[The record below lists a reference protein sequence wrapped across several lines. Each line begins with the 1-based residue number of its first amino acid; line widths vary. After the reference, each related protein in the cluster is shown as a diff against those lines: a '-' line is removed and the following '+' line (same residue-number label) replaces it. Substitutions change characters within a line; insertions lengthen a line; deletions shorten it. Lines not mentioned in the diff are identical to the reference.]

1 MALLVRDP
9 GRGVLTPVEKCKVCN
24 GSVYRSLDR
33 RGKQA
38 KFNVGEFF
46 EPTREQHVCAGRVGS
61 SPRSGLRSAPAS
73 TDASPTSGVA
83 SLPNDQPEPDHA
95 AD

>member
-9 GRGVLTPVEKCKVCN
+9 GRGVLTAVEKCKVCN
-24 GSVYRSLDR
+24 ASVYRSLDR

-46 EPTREQHVCAGRVGS
+46 EPTREQHVCAGRT
-61 SPRSGLRSAPAS
+61 RSAPAS
-73 TDASPTSGVA
+73 TDASPTSGVV
-83 SLPNDQPEPDHA
+83 SLPNDQLEPDHDA
-95 AD
+95 V